1 MRSRRRLATT
11 ALTRPVALTPP
22 MRGLYNRQGG
32 LPMRCPFCQEPDARV
47 IDTRETDDGTATRRR
62 RICDACGQRFTT
74 YERLESISVMVRKRD
89 GRREPL
95 DLEKIHMG
103 IRKACSK
110 RPITE
115 QAMADAAQRVE
126 AAIRER
132 GVPEVD
138 SHDVGRLVM
147 DELRRIDDVAYVRF
161 ASVYREFEDVGR
173 FVDAVEELAPQ
184 PRTARRQT

>member
-1 MRSRRRLATT
+1 
-11 ALTRPVALTPP
+11 
-22 MRGLYNRQGG
+22 
-32 LPMRCPFCQEPDARV
+32 MRCPFCQEPDARV

-74 YERLESISVMVRKRD
+74 YERLESVSVMVRKRD

-95 DLEKIHMG
+95 DLDKIHTG

-110 RPITE
+110 RPIADE
-115 QAMADAAQRVE
+115 AMADAAQRVE
-126 AAIRER
+126 AAIREL

-173 FVDAVEELAPQ
+173 LVDAVEELSPR
-184 PRTARRQT
+184 PRTTRGHARK